1 MRVFLCLA
9 LCLWLALPALADGK
23 GPVLFLPALP
33 GSTTT
38 GDGRCGDLL
47 EQAGLKPDGLEY
59 LYCRPA
65 ADPRTGRAV
74 LAARYRVPGARA
86 AAVETALRE
95 RTGMAALQRQAGIWQ
110 LPEDGAGHFRLR
122 PAGTDRPDRPGALS
136 PGLSADML
144 MDVPAGPSAGLLPD
158 PAADLDV
165 DVPTGLVPDVPAG
178 LLPGPAA
185 GGPADGK
192 RADSKPPLPVAE
204 GDAAR
209 DAITAP
215 PVPAPDRSTGTTAGQ
230 AGVGAAAQAS
240 GAALTAGAPAPLPR
254 GAGPQDGSRGPLQ
267 SGPRETPRNAPQ
279 TGPLCTLVMG
289 EVPQQGAFAPR
300 REDWGK
306 IAWFAVT
313 VRLERE

>member
-33 GSTTT
+33 GATTA
-38 GDGRCGDLL
+38 GDGQCGDLL

-144 MDVPAGPSAGLLPD
+144 MDVPAGLSAGLRPD
-158 PAADLDV
+158 PAADLGV
-165 DVPTGLVPDVPAG
+165 DVPTDLAPDLPAG

-185 GGPADGK
+185 AGK
-192 RADSKPPLPVAE
+192 RADSKTPLPVAG

-240 GAALTAGAPAPLPR
+240 GAALTAGAPVPLPK

-267 SGPRETPRNAPQ
+267 SGPREAPRTDPRR
-279 TGPLCTLVMG
+279 GPICTLTMG

>member
-1 MRVFLCLA
+1 MRVILHLS
-9 LCLWLALPALADGK
+9 LCLWLALPALAADK
-23 GPVLFLPALP
+23 GPVLLLPALP
-33 GSTTT
+33 GTATT
-38 GDGRCGDLL
+38 GDGQCGDLL

-86 AAVETALRE
+86 AAVEAALRE

-110 LPEDGAGHFRLR
+110 LPEDGAGQFRLR
-122 PAGTDRPDRPGALS
+122 PVGTDRTPS
-136 PGLSADML
+136 LSAD
-144 MDVPAGPSAGLLPD
+144 LLHG
-158 PAADLDV
+158 PAADPNV
-165 DVPTGLVPDVPAG
+165 DVPTGLDRAPSADGLTDLSAD

-185 GGPADGK
+185 AGK
-192 RADSKPPLPVAE
+192 RADSKTPLPVA
-204 GDAAR
+204 GNDAAHE
-209 DAITAP
+209 AVTAP
-215 PVPAPDRSTGTTAGQ
+215 PAPAPGRDTGTTAGQ
-230 AGVGAAAQAS
+230 ADRQAAAQAP
-240 GAALTAGAPAPLPR
+240 GAALTADVPAPLPN
-254 GAGPQDGSRGPLQ
+254 GTGPQDGSQGPFQ
-267 SGPRETPRNAPQ
+267 SGPRETPRNDPQ

>member
-33 GSTTT
+33 GATTA
-38 GDGRCGDLL
+38 GDGQCGDLL

-86 AAVETALRE
+86 AAVEAALRE

-122 PAGTDRPDRPGALS
+122 PAGTDLAPD
-136 PGLSADML
+136 LSADVL
-144 MDVPAGPSAGLLPD
+144 AGLAPSLPADLSAGLRPD
-158 PAADLDV
+158 PVADLDV
-165 DVPTGLVPDVPAG
+165 DVPTDLAPDLPAG

-185 GGPADGK
+185 AGPAAGK
-192 RADSKPPLPVAE
+192 RADSKTPLPVAE
-204 GDAAR
+204 DDAAHE
-209 DAITAP
+209 AVTAP
-215 PVPAPDRSTGTTAGQ
+215 PVPAPDRSTGSTTGQ
-230 AGVGAAAQAS
+230 AGAGAAAQAS
-240 GAALTAGAPAPLPR
+240 GAALTADVPAPLPR
-254 GAGPQDGSRGPLQ
+254 GAGSQDGSQGPLQ
-267 SGPRETPRNAPQ
+267 RGPRETPRNAPQ
-279 TGPLCTLVMG
+279 TGPICTLTMG

>member
-1 MRVFLCLA
+1 MRVILHLS
-9 LCLWLALPALADGK
+9 LCLWLALPALAADK
-23 GPVLFLPALP
+23 GPVLLLPALP
-33 GSTTT
+33 GTATT
-38 GDGRCGDLL
+38 GDGQCGDLL

-86 AAVETALRE
+86 AAVEAALRE

-110 LPEDGAGHFRLR
+110 LPEDGAGQFRLR
-122 PAGTDRPDRPGALS
+122 PVGTDRTPS
-136 PGLSADML
+136 LSADVL
-144 MDVPAGPSAGLLPD
+144 AGLAPSLP
-158 PAADLDV
+158 ADLSAD
-165 DVPTGLVPDVPAG
+165 

-185 GGPADGK
+185 AGK
-192 RADSKPPLPVAE
+192 HADSKTPLPVA
-204 GDAAR
+204 GNDAAHE
-209 DAITAP
+209 AVTAP
-215 PVPAPDRSTGTTAGQ
+215 PAPAPGRNTGTTAGQ
-230 AGVGAAAQAS
+230 AGRQAAAQAP
-240 GAALTAGAPAPLPR
+240 GTALTADVPAPLPKV
-254 GAGPQDGSRGPLQ
+254 AGPQDGSQGPFQ
-267 SGPRETPRNAPQ
+267 SAPRKALRDASRR
-279 TGPLCTLVMG
+279 GPLCTLVMG

>member
-1 MRVFLCLA
+1 MRVILHLS
-9 LCLWLALPALADGK
+9 LCLWLALPALAADK
-23 GPVLFLPALP
+23 GPVLLLPALP
-33 GSTTT
+33 GTATT
-38 GDGRCGDLL
+38 GDGQCGDLL

-86 AAVETALRE
+86 AAVEAALRE

-110 LPEDGAGHFRLR
+110 LPEDGAGQFHLR
-122 PAGTDRPDRPGALS
+122 PVGTDRAPSLPAD
-136 PGLSADML
+136 LSAD
-144 MDVPAGPSAGLLPD
+144 LLPG
-158 PAADLDV
+158 PAADLNV
-165 DVPTGLVPDVPAG
+165 DVPTGLDPDLSADGLTDVPAG
-178 LLPGPAA
+178 LSAGPAA
-185 GGPADGK
+185 DGRAAGK
-192 RADSKPPLPVAE
+192 RADSKTPLPVA
-204 GDAAR
+204 GNDAAHE
-209 DAITAP
+209 AVTAP
-215 PVPAPDRSTGTTAGQ
+215 PAPAPGRNTGTTAGQ
-230 AGVGAAAQAS
+230 AGRQAAAQAP
-240 GAALTAGAPAPLPR
+240 GTALTADVPAPLPKV
-254 GAGPQDGSRGPLQ
+254 AGPQDGSQGPFQ
-267 SGPRETPRNAPQ
+267 SAPRKALRDASQ